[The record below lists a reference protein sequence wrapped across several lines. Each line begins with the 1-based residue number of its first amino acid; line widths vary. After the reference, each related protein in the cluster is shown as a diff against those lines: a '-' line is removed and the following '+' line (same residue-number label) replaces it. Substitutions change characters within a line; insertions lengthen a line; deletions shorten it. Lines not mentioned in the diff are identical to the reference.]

1 MTTTTTTTTPAPVTS
16 PATSPPRAEPEQSF
30 FLSEILGARVMLG
43 TRKVGRLQDLVIK
56 ENGTLPVVTHLVV
69 SRPFGESAVVPW
81 EKIGTVGPKRVTVTA
96 DDMAPYEG
104 KPPDSAVLLR
114 DHILDKKAIDLDGR
128 DVEVVYDVRLA
139 RRGNRLYVSEAD
151 LSRYG
156 LLRRMGL
163 AGLANFIYRLAQ
175 SIGEQTISW
184 KYIQP
189 LPSELGPFRGDV
201 RLKVLKER
209 LADMHPVDLADILEE
224 MDPDQRV
231 EVFSQLPPEQASD
244 TLEEIDPNVQRDLVE
259 SLSTDKVAQLVD
271 QMTTAQAADVLS
283 SLSASESAA
292 ILKLLD
298 PANAGKVRVIMERQ
312 DASVLNY
319 ATQEYIAFPP
329 ELTAG
334 QAQDAYRA
342 TAKGKDV
349 VMYLY
354 VVDRDGRLLGVLDIK
369 ELLLA
374 DDRAPLKDVM
384 VDNIVTLD
392 HDSPLKKAA
401 ELFTR
406 YNFRAIP
413 VTGEGGKLLGVVTY
427 RDVMGLKHHLVE

>member
-1 MTTTTTTTTPAPVTS
+1 MTTTPLLSPVVTS
-16 PATSPPRAEPEQSF
+16 PKVEAEQSF
-30 FLSEILGARVMLG
+30 FLSEILGVRVMLDN
-43 TRKVGRLQDLVIK
+43 RKVGRLQDLVVK
-56 ENGTLPVVTHLVV
+56 ENGTLPVVTHFVI

-81 EKIGTVGPKRVTVTA
+81 EKIVTVSHAGVTVMA
-96 DDMAPYEG
+96 GDIAPYEG
-104 KPPDSAVLLR
+104 KPPDGAILLK
-114 DHILDKKAIDLDGR
+114 DHILDKKAIDLEGR
-128 DVEVVYDVRLA
+128 DVEVVYDVKLVRK
-139 RRGNRLYVSEAD
+139 GTRLYVSEAD

-163 AGLANFIYRLAQ
+163 TGLANFIYKLAQ

-184 KYIQP
+184 RYIQP
-189 LPSELGPFRGDV
+189 LPTELGLFRGNV
-201 RLKVLKER
+201 RLSVLKEK
-209 LADMHPVDLADILEE
+209 LAEMHPVDLADILEE
-224 MDPDQRV
+224 MEPDQRV
-231 EVFSQLPPEQASD
+231 EIFNQLDSEQASD

-292 ILKLLD
+292 IMKLLD
-298 PANAGKVRVIMERQ
+298 PANTAKIRAIMERQ
-312 DASVLNY
+312 DANVLNY
-319 ATQEYIAFPP
+319 ATQEYMAFPP
-329 ELTAG
+329 AMTVG
-334 QAQDAYRA
+334 QAQDAYRLA
-342 TAKGKDV
+342 AKGKDV

-354 VVDRDGRLLGVLDIK
+354 VVDPAGRLLGVMDIK

-374 DDRAPLKDVM
+374 GDQVPLKEVM
-384 VDNIVTLD
+384 VDNVVTLD
-392 HDSPLKKAA
+392 HDSTLKKAS

-413 VTGEGGKLLGVVTY
+413 VTGEDNQLLGVVTF